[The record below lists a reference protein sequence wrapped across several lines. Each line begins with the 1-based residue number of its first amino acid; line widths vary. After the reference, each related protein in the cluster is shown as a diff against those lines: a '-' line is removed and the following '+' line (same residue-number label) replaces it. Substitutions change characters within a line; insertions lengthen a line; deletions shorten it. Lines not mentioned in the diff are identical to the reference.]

1 MKNAFL
7 PSEITLL
14 DNYYTDI
21 TQKMVNFLNTF
32 NPDKLLYNFR
42 QTAGL
47 PQPAKKGISYAAGT
61 LGTTNFGGAS
71 GPYGGWENTRIGGHT
86 MGHYLTAAAQA
97 LARGYG
103 DCRGPDGQTLHQR
116 LSYIIKSLDECQEAL
131 ASGFIFGATMADPA
145 KPELQFDKLE
155 RSDYNDTWV
164 PWYTMHKILSG
175 LVEVH
180 KNASIPDERTC
191 LANGE
196 PAIAGAGTARTIPA
210 QAATAH
216 HAATSTQP
224 ASYAAP
230 TATASYAVPA
240 TSADH
245 ALSAQALKIAERLGE
260 WCYRRTSS
268 WTAQVRENVI
278 RVEFGGMNDCLYE
291 LYRCARAD
299 GYKDAEHFWQAAHA
313 FDEEWLFSHPQAI
326 VNRHANTTIPK
337 FVGAANRCMLLLEG
351 LGSKS
356 AALAGTENGAPAQE
370 TQQEAQRYLDYCRN
384 FWEEVV
390 NHHTYI
396 TGGNSECEHFGLPDI
411 LDAERSNTNCETCNT
426 YNMLKLSRMLF
437 MMTGERKYADYYE
450 NTFLNAIM
458 ASVNAEN
465 AMTTYFQPMATGC
478 FKTYCNPDVDK
489 NFFWC
494 CTGTGLE
501 NFTKLGDSFY
511 FYEDGTIYVN
521 MYVSSSVKL
530 AESELKLTQKTDI
543 SAGKGTSADFT
554 VDLLSP
560 ASDEAAADVS
570 ARLAFRLPDW
580 LAASP
585 DERTCLVNGEPA
597 SARLADGYLYITR
610 KWKSGD
616 KIHLELPMTITA
628 HGLPDSAGKTFG
640 FKYGPLVL
648 AAELGADDNMKHGV
662 VGVQCDVSA
671 NKIVAGV
678 EMPLSGNYGGTSNL
692 QLLPGEII
700 KLKGTS
706 LADFVAAP
714 YANATA
720 DASSPLAARLE
731 RLAGTEPRFRLV
743 GTDFAGT
750 HCGATPLTTHSDTSD
765 QGSAPRSTAP
775 RGTASQMAGDTSD
788 FIFSAYNRLN
798 GQQRYGIYWVFVDSD
813 QAKQVELQNAY
824 KPDNSEVFI
833 EGIGVGYGAQTEGN
847 ENTYPHLQEKDS
859 VADPHE
865 LFRYAKAGGYFSY
878 EMAVK
883 NGRKNIL
890 VCTFLKEDNGK
901 GICISVNDKVIA
913 DISLDYKG
921 SADRYT
927 LRFEIPQELVS
938 EKNGEKNHLR
948 IKFTPAALGTVSARL
963 CAPIKMVCIQM

>member
-47 PQPAKKGISYAAGT
+47 PQPAKQGISYAAGT

-116 LSYIIKSLDECQEAL
+116 LSYIIKSLDECQEVL

-145 KPELQFDKLE
+145 NPELQFDKLE

-175 LVEVH
+175 LVEVY

-196 PAIAGAGTARTIPA
+196 PAIDP
-210 QAATAH
+210 
-216 HAATSTQP
+216 
-224 ASYAAP
+224 
-230 TATASYAVPA
+230 
-240 TSADH
+240 

-351 LGSKS
+351 LGYKS

-370 TQQEAQRYLDYCRN
+370 AQQEAQRYLDYCRN

-521 MYVSSSVKL
+521 MYVSSSVEL

-560 ASDEAAADVS
+560 ASDEAAAGVS

-580 LAASP
+580 LAVSP
-585 DERTCLVNGEPA
+585 DERTCLVNGEPVIAGTGTA
-597 SARLADGYLYITR
+597 SAQFTDGYLYLTR
-610 KWKSGD
+610 DWKSGD

-648 AAELGADDNMKHGV
+648 AAELGADDNMKLGV
-662 VGVQCDVSA
+662 VGAQCDVSA

-700 KLKGTS
+700 QLKGTS

-720 DASSPLAARLE
+720 AASNPLTARFE

-743 GTDFAGT
+743 GTDFP
-750 HCGATPLTTHSDTSD
+750 C
-765 QGSAPRSTAP
+765 
-775 RGTASQMAGDTSD
+775 D
-788 FIFSAYNRLN
+788 FIFSAYNKLN
-798 GQQRYGIYWVFVDSD
+798 GRQRYGIYWVFVDSD

-878 EMAVK
+878 EFAVK
-883 NGRKNIL
+883 PGQQNFL
-890 VCTFLKEDNGK
+890 VCTFLKADNGK
-901 GICISVNDKVIA
+901 TLHISALQVGQPVGDGTTDAQGQFEIA
-913 DISLDYKG
+913 SITLDYQG
-921 SADRYT
+921 SAEKYSQ
-927 LRFEIPQELVS
+927 RFAIPTQLTPAS
-938 EKNGEKNHLR
+938 DQDKAHLR
-948 IKFTPAALGTVSARL
+948 IKFAASEPAAAQDSARL
-963 CAPIKMVCIQM
+963 CAPVKTVFTRR